1 MSLYTSLVR
10 PILFRFEPETAH
22 RFTLAALRVP
32 GLARLFVPRQPP
44 AGDKISLMG
53 LTFRNRLGI
62 AAGVDKNAD
71 APLAWK
77 DLGFGFAE
85 LGTVTFHPQP
95 GNQKPRVFRYPHQ
108 QSLVNRLG
116 FPNIGAKAFASRL
129 RWLRTHQA
137 VYDFPIGINLG
148 KSKITPLPDAPSD
161 YLGSL
166 KILHALGDFFVINI
180 SSPNTPGLRDLA
192 QPDDLRRL
200 LSALQDYNR
209 STSEP
214 KPLLLKISPDTE
226 DRYLPDLV
234 AVTKE
239 FRLAG
244 IVATNTTSQRT
255 PEDPREVG
263 GLTAAGGLYVDNGRF
278 STNNPVPMTFS
289 FGSGVK
295 SFAAEFSAT
304 DFDFNYLS
312 GKLFEITL
320 SDGTSFAG
328 LTESISDPN
337 RAFVGFVAT
346 GSTVITGFT
355 IAVDSLGGPDAY
367 ATIQDMYL
375 GAIPAPGALA
385 LIGAAAL
392 VGASRRRR

>member
-1 MSLYTSLVR
+1 
-10 PILFRFEPETAH
+10 
-22 RFTLAALRVP
+22 
-32 GLARLFVPRQPP
+32 
-44 AGDKISLMG
+44 MG

-62 AAGVDKNAD
+62 AAGVDKNGD

-95 GNQKPRVFRYPHQ
+95 GNPRPRVFRYPRQ

-116 FPNIGAKAFASRL
+116 FPNIGAKAFAERL

-180 SSPNTPGLRDLA
+180 SSPNTAGLRDLA

-200 LSALQDYNR
+200 LSALQEFNR
-209 STSEP
+209 STSDP

-234 AVTKE
+234 AITKE
-239 FRLAG
+239 FKLAG

-255 PEDPREVG
+255 PEDPNESGGLSGRPLTPRALAVAKMVRPLLAKDQILIGVG
-263 GLTAAGGLYVDNGRF
+263 GIMNTGHYQARRQAGADLVQMYTGLVYLGPTAAWDILGR
-278 STNNPVPMTFS
+278 P
-289 FGSGVK
+289 
-295 SFAAEFSAT
+295 
-304 DFDFNYLS
+304 
-312 GKLFEITL
+312 
-320 SDGTSFAG
+320 
-328 LTESISDPN
+328 
-337 RAFVGFVAT
+337 
-346 GSTVITGFT
+346 
-355 IAVDSLGGPDAY
+355 
-367 ATIQDMYL
+367 
-375 GAIPAPGALA
+375 
-385 LIGAAAL
+385 
-392 VGASRRRR
+392 

>member
-1 MSLYTSLVR
+1 MSLYSSILR
-10 PILFRFEPETAH
+10 PVLFRFEPETAH

-32 GLARLFVPRQPP
+32 GLARLFVPSRPP
-44 AGDKISLMG
+44 VEEKVTLMG

-62 AAGVDKNAD
+62 AAGVDKNGD

-95 GNQKPRVFRYPHQ
+95 GNPRPRVFRYPHQ

-116 FPNIGAKAFASRL
+116 FPNIGAKAFAERL

-180 SSPNTPGLRDLA
+180 SSPNTAGLRDLA

-200 LSALQDYNR
+200 LSALQEFNR
-209 STSEP
+209 STTDP

-226 DRYLPDLV
+226 DRYLPNLV
-234 AVTKE
+234 AITKE
-239 FRLAG
+239 FKLAG

-255 PEDPREVG
+255 PEDPNESGGLSGRPLTNRALAVTKMVRPLLAKDQILIGVG
-263 GLTAAGGLYVDNGRF
+263 GIMNTGHYQARRQAGADLVQMYTGLVYLGPTAAWDILGR
-278 STNNPVPMTFS
+278 S
-289 FGSGVK
+289 
-295 SFAAEFSAT
+295 
-304 DFDFNYLS
+304 
-312 GKLFEITL
+312 
-320 SDGTSFAG
+320 
-328 LTESISDPN
+328 
-337 RAFVGFVAT
+337 
-346 GSTVITGFT
+346 
-355 IAVDSLGGPDAY
+355 
-367 ATIQDMYL
+367 
-375 GAIPAPGALA
+375 
-385 LIGAAAL
+385 
-392 VGASRRRR
+392 